1 VPFAGTLYLHGIN
14 NWTAM
19 YRCIFIYLS
28 LFLHIG
34 TASVAVA
41 GVIAAMRITKTKVS
55 DHKFL
60 FQGAGE
66 VGPNVF
72 MFSLSCLELINL
84 KSSGQIGTLN

>member
-1 VPFAGTLYLHGIN
+1 MAAHLP
-14 NWTAM
+14 
-19 YRCIFIYLS
+19 
-28 LFLHIG
+28 
-34 TASVAVA
+34 
-41 GVIAAMRITKTKVS
+41 GVIAAMRITRTKVS

-84 KSSGQIGTLN
+84 MIIIEKQRVTESQST